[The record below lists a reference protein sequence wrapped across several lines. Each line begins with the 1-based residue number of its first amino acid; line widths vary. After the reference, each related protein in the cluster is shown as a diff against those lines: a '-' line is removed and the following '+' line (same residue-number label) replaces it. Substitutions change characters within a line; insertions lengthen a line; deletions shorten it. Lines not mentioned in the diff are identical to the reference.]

1 LAIKNNYIAALL
13 VMPVKKSALNKMEC
27 GLGVSITREYTS
39 SLPSSNREAIQ
50 NTVFSFL
57 KNFLF

>member
-1 LAIKNNYIAALL
+1 ML
-13 VMPVKKSALNKMEC
+13 PVKKSALNNMEC
-27 GLGVSITREYTS
+27 GLGVSITRGYTF

-57 KNFLF
+57 KNFLLLAYFQKTE